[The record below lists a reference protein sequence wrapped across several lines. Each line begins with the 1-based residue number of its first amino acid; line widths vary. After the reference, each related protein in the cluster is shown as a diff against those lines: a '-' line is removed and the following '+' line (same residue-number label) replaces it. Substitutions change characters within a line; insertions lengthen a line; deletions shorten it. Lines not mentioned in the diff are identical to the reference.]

1 MDAENREEA
10 APAMLTAGD
19 VQKDLKFIS
28 GGFHRISCLVKRD
41 VKNMNYAAIMCI
53 LYISQRLFARRA
65 CKAANS
71 RTPCTPVPVRRW

>member
-1 MDAENREEA
+1 MDAENREET

-28 GGFHRISCLVKRD
+28 GGFHRISCLAKRD

-53 LYISQRLFARRA
+53 LYISQFLFARRA
-65 CKAANS
+65 SNTANS
-71 RTPCTPVPVRRW
+71 RTPRTPVHVQQW